1 MNILNIRG
9 GKSLLGDVEISG
21 SKNSALKI
29 LIASLFSHEE
39 VTLYNIPKIKSIE
52 NEIKIMESL
61 GSKIEYFND
70 NFIKI
75 DNSKLHSFE
84 VPEDLGKN
92 LNTSYLF
99 AGPLLYRFGE
109 AKIPL
114 PDNGIESIEKFL
126 NTWALLNIEINF
138 DDKFIY
144 LRSDNFKPS
153 EIEINRGSH
162 IATDNT
168 ILCTIFTNGTCR
180 IINSSEAIEVKD
192 LIDFCNLIG
201 AQIEYENKKVLKITG
216 KNHFK
221 GANFEIVSDLSEVVF
236 FTVLT
241 LVTNGN
247 VIMKNIDKSHL
258 SFLMS
263 FLNKI
268 EANYEFTS
276 NHELRVWKKSGKL
289 KAFDI
294 KAGSY
299 PNITSDFIPY
309 FIVLALF
316 CEGESRIIDLSYRN
330 KFDYIYQLNKLNSKI
345 KIYEGL
351 RDYEECEINLV
362 GQPNLNFNK
371 YKVESYYSGIVFFL
385 LALGLDSETEFINY
399 EILESEFEKLIPKVV
414 KLGAEVSYA

>member
-1 MNILNIRG
+1 MSLISVTG

-29 LIASLFSHEE
+29 IIASLFSHEE
-39 VTLYNIPKIKSIE
+39 VTLSNIPKIKSIE

-70 NFIKI
+70 NFVRI

-84 VPEDLGKN
+84 IPEELGKN

-99 AGPLLYRFGE
+99 AGPLLFRFGE

-114 PDNGIESIEKFL
+114 PDSGIESIEKFL

-144 LRSDNFKPS
+144 LRSDNCKPND
-153 EIEINRGSH
+153 IEIQRASNMG
-162 IATDNT
+162 TDNA
-168 ILCTIFTNGTCR
+168 ILCTIFSNGVCR
-180 IINSSEAIEVKD
+180 IINSSESVEVKD

-216 KNHFK
+216 KKHFK
-221 GANFEIVSDLSEVVF
+221 GTSFEVVSDLSEIVF

-241 LVTNGN
+241 LITNGN
-247 VIMKNIDKSHL
+247 IILKNLDKSHL

-268 EANYEFTS
+268 EANYEFTT
-276 NHELRVWKKSGKL
+276 NQELRIWKKSGTL
-289 KAFDI
+289 KSFEITA
-294 KAGSY
+294 STY
-299 PNITSDFIPY
+299 PNITSDFVPY
-309 FIVLALF
+309 FVVLAFF
-316 CEGESRIIDLSYRN
+316 CEGESKIFDLSYKN
-330 KFDYIYQLNKLNSKI
+330 KFDYIYQLNKFGAKI
-345 KIYEGL
+345 KIFEGIK
-351 RDYEECEINLV
+351 DFEKCELIIKQNE
-362 GQPNLNFNK
+362 GISLNKF
-371 YKVESYYSGIVFFL
+371 KVTSYYSGLVFFL
-385 LALGLDSETEFINY
+385 LALGLETETEFLEF
-399 EILESEFEKLIPKVV
+399 EILEADFEKLFSKVV
-414 KLGAEVSYA
+414 KLGADIHYA